1 MSGLKVTIGLEIH
14 VQLKTKSKMFC
25 SCDNDAEDKAPNTV
39 VCPVCMGMPGVLPVP
54 NRQAVEWAIL
64 LGKYLGGKISKFTKF
79 DRKHYFYPDLPRGYQ
94 ISQYDQPIIKG
105 GKINIDGTDIHL
117 ERIHMEEDAG
127 KLTHLSSGDY
137 SLVDLNRAGTPL
149 LEVVTKPE
157 ITSPQQAKKFVQ
169 RLRLIVRYLGISNAN
184 MEKGHLRCDANISIT
199 KNQISNRKNQNNG
212 VVSPQIDKDQNG
224 ERDSSATVGMTAIKL
239 GTPVEIKN
247 LNSFLMIERALK
259 YEISRQSELLSSGEK
274 VVKETRGWDDK
285 RGKTLPQRTKEL
297 APDYRYFP
305 EPDIP
310 PLVNIEQ
317 EFNTQLPESI
327 EEKINI
333 AKEIGL
339 KQNDIDL
346 LTKDDKLLRQFDK
359 IKNQTSDPI
368 LAKKAVDIVINF
380 EKSRQLDTD
389 FIIDLAGAIMKG
401 EVGAQSIR
409 LIIEEGLRK
418 NASVD
423 DVIKTGGYRQVSD
436 VDVINKAV
444 DDVIKNN
451 GKVVEDIRAGKD
463 AAMKF
468 LIGQVMRETKGQA
481 NPEMVQ
487 KLLREKIK

>member
-1 MSGLKVTIGLEIH
+1 MEYITTIGLEIH

-25 SCDNDAEDKAPNTV
+25 SCDNNAEGKTPNTT
-39 VCPVCMGMPGVLPVP
+39 VCLVCMGMPGVLPVP
-54 NRQAVEWAIL
+54 NKQAVEWAVL
-64 LGKYLGGKISKFTKF
+64 LGKFIGGEVADITKF
-79 DRKHYFYPDLPRGYQ
+79 DRKHYFYPDLPKGYQ
-94 ISQYDQPIIKG
+94 ISQFDQPIIRG
-105 GKINIDGTDIHL
+105 GKINIDGTNIHL

-127 KLTHLSSGDY
+127 KLTHLSSGDR

-157 ITSPQQAKKFVQ
+157 ISSPQQAKKFVQ
-169 RLRLIVRYLGISNAN
+169 RLRLIVRYLEISDAN
-184 MEKGHLRCDANISIT
+184 MEKGHLRCDANISIAE
-199 KNQISNRKNQNNG
+199 NG
-212 VVSPQIDKDQNG
+212 S
-224 ERDSSATVGMTAIKL
+224 EKL

-247 LNSFLMIERALK
+247 LNSFLMVERALK
-259 YEISRQSELLSSGEK
+259 YEIQRQSDIIDSGERII
-274 VVKETRGWDDK
+274 KETRGWDDK
-285 RGKTLPQRTKEL
+285 RGKTISQRTKEL

-310 PLVNIEQ
+310 PLVDIANQFDIS
-317 EFNTQLPESI
+317 LPESI
-327 EEKINI
+327 EEKINV

-380 EKSRQLDTD
+380 EKSRQLDIG
-389 FIIDLAGAIMKG
+389 FIIGLAKALTEG

-409 LIIEEGLRK
+409 AIIEEGLRK

-423 DVIKTGGYRQVSD
+423 DVIKTGGYKQVSD
-436 VDVINKAV
+436 AGVINKAV
-444 DDVIKNN
+444 DGVIENN
-451 GKVVEDIRAGKD
+451 NKVVEDIRAGKD
-463 AAMKF
+463 TAMKF

>member
-1 MSGLKVTIGLEIH
+1 MEYITTIGLEIH

-25 SCDNDAEDKAPNTV
+25 SCDNNAEGKTPNTT

-54 NRQAVEWAIL
+54 NKQAVEWAVL
-64 LGKYLGGKISKFTKF
+64 LGKFIGGEVADITKF
-79 DRKHYFYPDLPRGYQ
+79 DRKHYFYPDLPKGYQ
-94 ISQYDQPIIKG
+94 ISQFDQPIIRG
-105 GKINIDGTDIHL
+105 GKINIDGTNIHL

-127 KLTHLSSGDY
+127 KLTHLSSGDR

-157 ITSPQQAKKFVQ
+157 ISSPQQAKKFVQ
-169 RLRLIVRYLGISNAN
+169 RLRLIVRYLEISDAN
-184 MEKGHLRCDANISIT
+184 MEKGHLRCDANISIAE
-199 KNQISNRKNQNNG
+199 NG
-212 VVSPQIDKDQNG
+212 S
-224 ERDSSATVGMTAIKL
+224 EKL

-247 LNSFLMIERALK
+247 LNSFLMVERALK
-259 YEISRQSELLSSGEK
+259 YEIQRQSDIIDSGERII
-274 VVKETRGWDDK
+274 KETRGWDDK
-285 RGKTLPQRTKEL
+285 RGKTISQRTKEL

-310 PLVNIEQ
+310 PLVDIANQFDIS
-317 EFNTQLPESI
+317 LPESI
-327 EEKINI
+327 EEKINV

-380 EKSRQLDTD
+380 EKSRQLDIG
-389 FIIDLAGAIMKG
+389 FIIGLAKALTEG

-409 LIIEEGLRK
+409 AIIEEGLRK

-423 DVIKTGGYRQVSD
+423 DVIKTGGYKQVSD
-436 VDVINKAV
+436 AGVINKAV
-444 DDVIKNN
+444 DGVIENN
-451 GKVVEDIRAGKD
+451 NKVVEDIRAGKD
-463 AAMKF
+463 TAMKF